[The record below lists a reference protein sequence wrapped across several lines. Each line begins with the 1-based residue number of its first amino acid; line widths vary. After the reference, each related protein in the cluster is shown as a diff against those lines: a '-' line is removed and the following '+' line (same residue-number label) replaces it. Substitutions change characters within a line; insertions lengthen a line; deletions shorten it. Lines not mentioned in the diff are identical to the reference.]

1 MRRNPQGGAEAL
13 TGAGAGRAIEP
24 RKSPSP
30 WGRRRG
36 TRRKATPYASL
47 ARDVDGHARSKTP
60 SMYGNTSLEN
70 REIPWY
76 RLRLMSRRPRRESLR
91 TYAGDERAWE
101 VGQFRSTE
109 EVSEQGWPRGGG
121 GGDGGKGTGH
131 GDHAPA
137 KPVSDTAPK
146 RPPQ

>member
-13 TGAGAGRAIEP
+13 TGARAGRANEP
-24 RKSPSP
+24 RKSRSS

-47 ARDVDGHARSKTP
+47 ARDADGHARSKTP

-76 RLRLMSRRPRRESLR
+76 PCGRWGRRPRRESLR
-91 TYAGDERAWE
+91 THADDERAWE

-109 EVSEQGWPRGGG
+109 EVSEQGRPRGGG
-121 GGDGGKGTGH
+121 GGDGGKGTGQ
-131 GDHAPA
+131 GEQAPA
-137 KPVSDTAPK
+137 KRVADAAP
-146 RPPQ
+146 Q